1 MTYKPTLRDF
11 SLFDATEGKIDL
23 AKSDHTEC
31 EQQSFEEFFQN
42 LVAAIQ
48 ELRDAF
54 DNGHQ
59 EKVLLAVTK
68 FDIRN
73 SEYYNN
79 KIVYDKFKEMD
90 IFRCFFDLLDLK
102 DDQIKLEG
110 VELAEIAKDEYEIVS
125 RILMLF
131 LCLSKV
137 SQNYTAVLRN
147 FRFVNLLDRN
157 SYSWTPE
164 ALAIGYMILSN
175 MILDASDREV
185 AYLIETGRCAKAM
198 TLAEASNS
206 QLLLAAAI
214 RTVFGI
220 CERGTPSDIETRQGF
235 YMSIYDGAFNLLTRA
250 CSGQYPEKTAIL
262 VQLYHLLVILTDR
275 SMEVAKRMAS
285 TDEIETVSHAFQSD
299 SPIIVRDCVMIMVGI
314 ITKANNEGVT
324 GQIAARIPWQRLSR
338 MFADDSLGWREAY
351 LELVEKV
358 SSNPAF
364 IDKLIE
370 LEVYQSLIDSS
381 ESVSL
386 PIRMA
391 VGRFFFELMQR
402 LNGHQ
407 TMALIEAHL
416 YDLVLDLMDLEQPV
430 LIMRAIEA
438 THAAITILEREGLP
452 VQVIA
457 SEFAK
462 RDAVSVLKNCAECE
476 QEGYELC
483 KRLQLV

>member
-1 MTYKPTLRDF
+1 
-11 SLFDATEGKIDL
+11 
-23 AKSDHTEC
+23 
-31 EQQSFEEFFQN
+31 
-42 LVAAIQ
+42 
-48 ELRDAF
+48 
-54 DNGHQ
+54 
-59 EKVLLAVTK
+59 
-68 FDIRN
+68 
-73 SEYYNN
+73 
-79 KIVYDKFKEMD
+79 
-90 IFRCFFDLLDLK
+90 
-102 DDQIKLEG
+102 
-110 VELAEIAKDEYEIVS
+110 
-125 RILMLF
+125 
-131 LCLSKV
+131 
-137 SQNYTAVLRN
+137 
-147 FRFVNLLDRN
+147 
-157 SYSWTPE
+157 
-164 ALAIGYMILSN
+164 
-175 MILDASDREV
+175 
-185 AYLIETGRCAKAM
+185 
-198 TLAEASNS
+198 
-206 QLLLAAAI
+206 
-214 RTVFGI
+214 
-220 CERGTPSDIETRQGF
+220 
-235 YMSIYDGAFNLLTRA
+235 
-250 CSGQYPEKTAIL
+250 
-262 VQLYHLLVILTDR
+262 
-275 SMEVAKRMAS
+275 
-285 TDEIETVSHAFQSD
+285 
-299 SPIIVRDCVMIMVGI
+299 MIMVGI